1 MERVLSADDSSKWE
15 VSNLAQSVHLFGGLF
30 VCNTF
35 FSLFRYSTGS

>member
-15 VSNLAQSVHLFGGLF
+15 GSNLAQSVHLFGGLF

-35 FSLFRYSTGS
+35 